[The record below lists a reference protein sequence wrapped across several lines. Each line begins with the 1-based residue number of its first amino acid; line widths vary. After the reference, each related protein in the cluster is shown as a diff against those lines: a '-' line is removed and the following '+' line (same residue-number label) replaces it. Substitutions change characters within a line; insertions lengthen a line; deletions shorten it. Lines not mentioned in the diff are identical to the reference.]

1 MKRHVLT
8 ACVILLTGCVNQPIK
23 PKQAAALSAW
33 ELCVKETALHLY
45 GPNTLLDGV
54 RLDAE
59 VLEAEVA
66 KRGLSCEPAD
76 PYVAIAQ
83 ARMQQQQQ
91 EASLQMQR
99 NAALTQA
106 LQGVSQTL
114 QNQQMIDAQNTQN
127 AILQNAV
134 NKPTVTNC
142 NTYGA
147 QTRCVSN

>member
-1 MKRHVLT
+1 MKRHILT
-8 ACVILLTGCVNQPIK
+8 TCVILLTGCVNQPIK
-23 PKQAAALSAW
+23 PKEAAALSAW

-45 GPNTLLDGV
+45 GPNTLMDGV
-54 RLDAE
+54 RLDPG
-59 VLEAEVA
+59 VLETEVA
-66 KRGLSCEPAD
+66 KRGRSCEPAD

-91 EASLQMQR
+91 EASLQIQR

-106 LQGVSQTL
+106 LQGFSQTL

-127 AILQNAV
+127 AILQNAA